1 MKTTTE
7 AALRAAVAREN
18 SFADFHEA
26 AAGRR
31 EMPRVAPARTE
42 QARAQHTLAALAHRR
57 AAVVIAEAATVIAEF
72 EVAKVI
78 ELNVNATGGSK

>member
-7 AALRAAVAREN
+7 AALRAAVAREH

-31 EMPRVAPARTE
+31 EAPRVAPARTE

-57 AAVVIAEAATVIAEF
+57 AAAVIEAAAAVIAEGDLAE
-72 EVAKVI
+72 VK
-78 ELNVNATGGSK
+78 ELSSK